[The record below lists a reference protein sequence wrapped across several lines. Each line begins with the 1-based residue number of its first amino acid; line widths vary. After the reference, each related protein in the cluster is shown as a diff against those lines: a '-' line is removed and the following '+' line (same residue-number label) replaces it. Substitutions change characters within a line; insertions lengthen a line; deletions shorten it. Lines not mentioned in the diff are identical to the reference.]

1 MDHKTIVN
9 NLSKKI
15 DREPKEISA
24 LIDGLAT
31 IIKEKCGNLSE
42 IAIPGFGTF
51 VPTKEDEKVITD
63 LSTGKK
69 ILLPPQITL
78 NFEPSIVFR
87 KKVANNT
94 NEQ

>member
-31 IIKEKCGNLSE
+31 IIKENCGNLSE
-42 IAIPGFGTF
+42 LASPGFGTF

-78 NFEPSIVFR
+78 NFEPSIVLR